1 MDFTFGCVSWKLW
14 HFDVLGQFLT
24 QYLECALGVLRICH
38 FKVVS
43 MKNYKVYYKEGNGLS
58 PKS

>member
-1 MDFTFGCVSWKLW
+1 MGVPFGCVSWIW
-14 HFDVLGQFLT
+14 HFDVLGQFLS
-24 QYLECALGVLRICH
+24 QYLECALRVLKVFH

-43 MKNYKVYYKEGNGLS
+43 MKNYKVYYKEESGLS